1 MGRMTDVA
9 VLACPI
15 CGKKPFLHIYGVNT
29 AWIECKGYGM
39 HRHKKVSVCI
49 QHERPSKLLKE
60 IINKWNDLQFDEIR
74 FIYDENGNPFK
85 NNVVGGSEDE

>member
-1 MGRMTDVA
+1 LWIYQRVA
-9 VLACPI
+9 VNV
-15 CGKKPFLHIYGVNT
+15 K
-29 AWIECKGYGM
+29 WYGM

-49 QHERPSKLLKE
+49 PYGNPSKIVKE
-60 IINKWNDLQFDEIR
+60 VINKWNDLQFDEIR

>member
-1 MGRMTDVA
+1 
-9 VLACPI
+9 
-15 CGKKPFLHIYGVNT
+15 
-29 AWIECKGYGM
+29 M

-49 QHERPSKLLKE
+49 PYGNPSKIVKE
-60 IINKWNDLQFDEIR
+60 VINKWNDLQFDEIR